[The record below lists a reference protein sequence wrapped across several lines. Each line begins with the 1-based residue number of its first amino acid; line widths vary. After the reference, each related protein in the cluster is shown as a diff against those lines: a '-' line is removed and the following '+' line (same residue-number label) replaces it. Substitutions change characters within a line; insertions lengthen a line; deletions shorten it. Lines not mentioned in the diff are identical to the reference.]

1 MNLPCQIYQIVKKTT
16 KALLKF
22 GLKRMTNRIYS
33 HSNVF
38 FIVII
43 IIIFLSAF
51 SFTNIHE
58 PQACKGSGRAFLQL
72 LTTTSTRFTDT
83 QTLAG
88 QLLQRAYLCTHL
100 AAGLDSLISE
110 HKSLTTKLCVRCEE
124 ILKTI
129 YSLKATKNH

>member
-1 MNLPCQIYQIVKKTT
+1 MNLPCQMYQIVTKTT

-22 GLKRMTNRIYS
+22 GLKRMANRIYS
-33 HSNVF
+33 HSNLF
-38 FIVII
+38 FIVI

-88 QLLQRAYLCTHL
+88 QLLQRAHLYTHL
-100 AAGLDSLISE
+100 AVGLDSLISE
-110 HKSLTTKLCVRCEE
+110 HKSLTTKLCVRCEQ